1 MITFE
6 LTKEQELIL
15 KTATEFASGELK
27 EIARDCDEEAR
38 IPEKVLNKAWEIG
51 LANAA
56 VPEEFDGIGMER
68 SAVTNALVYEE
79 LGYGCASLTSAI
91 MAPTAFIQPVLDF
104 GTTEQKKTYL
114 PLYSGEKFEPAGLAL
129 HEPHFTFDPTEM
141 KTTAQKT
148 DGGWVLNGVKRLV
161 PFGATAH
168 YFLVL
173 ANDGSGPGLSNIE
186 AFIVP
191 RDRDG
196 LTVDGEN
203 EKTMGLRA
211 FPMSRLT
218 LKNVKVSATE
228 RLGGE
233 NGVEGRKLIN
243 SIRVAN
249 CAICVGLSRAVMDI
263 CIPYAKDRIAF
274 GKPIAQKQA
283 IAFML
288 ADMRTEVE
296 SMRWLVWKAASQLDQ
311 GVDAGKATILAQS
324 YVRKQTLKIADNG
337 VQVFGG
343 HGYIRDYPPGDVATP
358 RGLPDT
364 HGRCGGRLIRRG

>member
-15 KTATEFASGELK
+15 KTAKEFADGELK
-27 EIARDCDEEAR
+27 EIARECDEAAQV
-38 IPEKVLNKAWEIG
+38 PEKALSKAWEIG

-56 VPEEFDGIGMER
+56 VPEEFDGIGMTR

-91 MAPTAFIQPVLDF
+91 MAPTAFIQPLIDF
-104 GTTEQKKTYL
+104 GTQAQKKKYL

-129 HEPHFTFDPTEM
+129 HEPHFAFDPTDM
-141 KTTAQKT
+141 KTTAMQK
-148 DGGWVLNGVKRLV
+148 DGGWVINGVKRLV

-173 ANDGSGPGLSNIE
+173 ANNGSGPGLSNIE
-186 AFIVP
+186 ALILP
-191 RDRDG
+191 RDREG
-196 LTVDGEN
+196 LTVSAEN

-211 FPMSRLT
+211 FPMSQLT
-218 LKNVKVSATE
+218 LENVKVSAEE

-233 NGVEGRKLIN
+233 NGIDGRRLIN

-274 GKPIAQKQA
+274 EKPIAQKQA

-296 SMRWLVWKAASQLDQ
+296 SMRWMVWKAASQLDQ
-311 GVDAGKATILAQS
+311 GVDACKATTLAQN

-343 HGYIRDYPPGDVATP
+343 HGYIRDYPLEMWLRHAASLTLMEGVVSA
-358 RGLPDT
+358 
-364 HGRCGGRLIRRG
+364 